1 LTFSNKNYDFILDT
15 SKILILTDIKLII
28 KTFLSKEKISKMGV
42 VIAVIAIAGAIGNYI
57 AGNVVQ
63 DLKDQVQ
70 AIIDLHKPDMDNVTK
85 LKELL
90 EKLDMKNLN

>member
-1 LTFSNKNYDFILDT
+1 
-15 SKILILTDIKLII
+15 
-28 KTFLSKEKISKMGV
+28 MGV

-57 AGNVVQ
+57 AGNIVQ

>member
-1 LTFSNKNYDFILDT
+1 
-15 SKILILTDIKLII
+15 
-28 KTFLSKEKISKMGV
+28 MGV